1 MNTLSL
7 LQRSK
12 NLFDKDFDAHKDE
25 IYYLLNGAKILVI
38 GGAGSI
44 GKATVKQI
52 FKRNPKILDIVDISE
67 NNLVELVRD
76 IRSSTGHNQCELK
89 TYAIDAGSSEFKF
102 FFQNNTYDY
111 IFNLSALKHVR
122 SEKDPF
128 TLMRML
134 EVNIF
139 NVVAT

>member
-67 NNLVELVRD
+67 NNLVEP
-76 IRSSTGHNQCELK
+76 
-89 TYAIDAGSSEFKF
+89 
-102 FFQNNTYDY
+102 
-111 IFNLSALKHVR
+111 NLFYPV
-122 SEKDPF
+122 P
-128 TLMRML
+128 
-134 EVNIF
+134 
-139 NVVAT
+139 